1 MGEQNMHH
9 DFLYRCRMRAQDA
22 RLIAVSIPSPQQLA
36 AHLAR
41 SASDMELLLDGAD
54 VLKDEIRN
62 LRLKIAELERDK
74 KQLQATSTKAF
85 DVASKHRRAASMISN
100 KHEAL
105 AEKLLK
111 SHTMINELRYAL
123 DEAIRLLEAKHGTAK
138 V

>member
-22 RLIAVSIPSPQQLA
+22 RLIAASITSPQQLA

-41 SASDMELLLDGAD
+41 SASDMELLLDGTD
-54 VLKDEIRN
+54 VLKDEISS
-62 LRLKIAELERDK
+62 LRLKIAQFK
-74 KQLQATSTKAF
+74 THNKQLQASSTRAF

-105 AEKLLK
+105 AQKLLK
-111 SHTMINELRYAL
+111 SEMMIKELRYAL
-123 DEAIRLLEAKHGTAK
+123 DEAIRLLEAKHGAA
-138 V
+138 